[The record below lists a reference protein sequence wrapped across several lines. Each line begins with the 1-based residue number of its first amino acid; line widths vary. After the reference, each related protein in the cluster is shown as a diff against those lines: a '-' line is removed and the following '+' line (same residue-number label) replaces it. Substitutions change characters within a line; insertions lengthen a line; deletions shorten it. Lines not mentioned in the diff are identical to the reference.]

1 MVTSPAQAGVS
12 TRALQR
18 DALELRGI
26 FETVD
31 ETSCPSR
38 FNFHMHTHHSDGQLS
53 PESLIEQ
60 AIRLGLKE
68 FAITDHH
75 TVSGF
80 RKAKQYLEDW
90 QWKHPAPIQRRGKQK
105 GVRRLP
111 RLWPGVEITSLLVEA
126 EVHILGYAFK
136 PSHAAMQPYLHHA
149 SPRGHDRQ
157 AEQVIAAIKAAGGL
171 AVLAHPCRYRRTP
184 EELVAAAAA
193 YGIDGIEVY
202 YAYDNPKEWRPCPKR
217 TPSMYH
223 LAEEYGL
230 LKTCGTDTHGQNL
243 TRRI

>member
-1 MVTSPAQAGVS
+1 MVTSPVQVGVS
-12 TRALQR
+12 AGALQR

-31 ETSCPSR
+31 ESSCPGR
-38 FNFHMHTHHSDGQLS
+38 LNFHMHTLHSDGQLS

-60 AIRLGLKE
+60 AICLGLKE

-90 QWKHPAPIQRRGKQK
+90 QWKHPAPIQRRGRCKS
-105 GVRRLP
+105 VRRLP
-111 RLWPGVEITSLLVEA
+111 RLWTGVEITSKLADV

-136 PSHAAMQPYLHHA
+136 PNHAAMQPYLNHY
-149 SPRGHDRQ
+149 SPRGRDQQ
-157 AEQVIAAIKAAGGL
+157 ADNVITAIQSAGGI
-171 AVLAHPCRYRRTP
+171 AVLAHPGRYRRPP
-184 EELVAAAAA
+184 EELVSTAAEL
-193 YGIDGIEVY
+193 GIDGVEVY
-202 YAYDNPKEWRPCPKR
+202 YAYDNPREWRPCPKK
-217 TPSMYH
+217 TPTMLQ
-223 LAEEYGL
+223 LAEEFDL
-230 LKTCGTDTHGQNL
+230 LRTCGTDTHGKTI